1 MTSGVNSFD
10 LAVIG
15 AGPGGYV
22 AALKAAAKG
31 LSVCVIEEREV
42 GGTCLNR
49 GCIPTK
55 ALVGVAERYQSILA
69 ADKVGIRVTGA
80 TLDPEGVWIF
90 VESVTARL
98 RKGIQSL
105 FDRHGVTLISGRA
118 VLRAPST
125 LAVTNH
131 AGEVCEYQADK
142 IILATGSRPRVFP
155 GWEIDGEVVLT
166 SDDLLKLRSIP
177 QSLIVIGGG
186 YIGCELAGVF
196 AALGSQVT
204 ILEAMPEILPM
215 LDAEITKRLK
225 SFLKRQGITIKTGV
239 MVESVRAEHGRGVIM
254 TADGR
259 YEGDKVLIAVG
270 RVANSSNLGLEA
282 VGVALNQRGE
292 VIVDEQLCTSVPG
305 IYAIGDLADQPYKLA
320 HVASKHAEIVVRHM
334 SGEAV
339 AMDYTAVPSVVFTSP
354 EAAAVGLSEEQA
366 RERGLDP
373 IVGLQQ
379 FTANGK
385 ALAADDNRGLVKVI
399 ANREGKLL
407 GVHILGPH
415 ASDLLPEAVLALAE
429 GIPIARWAEVI
440 RAHPTLAETT
450 AEALVALLES

>member
-239 MVESVRAEHGRGVIM
+239 MVESVRAGHGRGVIM

-334 SGEAV
+334 SGEPV

-429 GIPIARWAEVI
+429 GIPVARWAEVI